1 MEGENKALLIRF
13 NEEVFRGNLSV
24 VDELVAPDFVDHSVP
39 PGMPN
44 KGPEGVKNLLS
55 YFLKAFSDIRV
66 TYHDLLEKDDKVV
79 GRYSM
84 TGTHQ
89 GEFMGVGATKK
100 NVSFDGI
107 EIVRVKDGKFAERWA
122 VEDMAGLMGQLG
134 VMPNKKIS

>member
-89 GEFMGVGATKK
+89 GEFMGVGATNK